1 MSTTM
6 HRLAFKRDQRGDLVS
21 PNEGRHSGEADPV
34 LRLVDGFGRR
44 FKYLRLSIT
53 EVCNFRCTYCLPDGY
68 QKTASRPFLTVPE
81 IGRLVEAFAG
91 LGVGKVRLTGGEPS
105 VRRDLGEIIRRVHD
119 TPGVDKVAVTTN
131 GWNLARQIDD
141 WRASGLTNLN
151 VSVDSLDRTLFHQI
165 TGHDRLPA
173 VMGGL
178 DRALELGVP
187 SVKINAVLLKD
198 AAGPDQFA
206 QFADFVR
213 DRPVAVR
220 FIELM
225 RTGDN
230 ADYFARQ
237 HVGGQLLRSWLESGG
252 WTPGTRGHDDG
263 PAVEYVHPDHRGR
276 IGLIAPYGAGFCD
289 GCNRLRVT
297 ARGKLRL
304 CLFGDG
310 GIDLRDLLVDDADRQ
325 PLVDRIAG
333 ALGGKAVG
341 HRLADQVTGDTR
353 HLAQL
358 GG

>member
-1 MSTTM
+1 M
-6 HRLAFKRDQRGDLVS
+6 
-21 PNEGRHSGEADPV
+21 P
-34 LRLVDGFGRR
+34 RLVDGLGRR
-44 FKYLRLSIT
+44 FQYLRLSIT
-53 EVCNFRCTYCLPDGY
+53 EVCNFRCTYCLPNGY

-81 IGRLVEAFAG
+81 IGRLVNAFAG

-105 VRRDLGEIIRRVHD
+105 VRRDVGEIIRRVRAA
-119 TPGVDKVAVTTN
+119 PGVDKVAITTN

-141 WRASGLTNLN
+141 WSAGGLTNLN
-151 VSVDSLDRTLFHQI
+151 VSVDSLERERFHQI

-173 VMGGL
+173 VMAGL
-178 DRALELGVP
+178 DRALKLAVP

-206 QFADFVR
+206 RFAAFVR

-230 ADYFARQ
+230 AGYFADQ
-237 HVGGQLLRSWLESGG
+237 HVGGQVLRSWLEEQG
-252 WTPGTRGHDDG
+252 WTPRTRGHDDG
-263 PAVEYVHPDHRGR
+263 PAVEYGHPDHAGR
-276 IGLIAPYGAGFCD
+276 MGLIAPYGAGFCD

-310 GIDLRDLLVDDADRQ
+310 GLDLRDLLGADEDRDALER
-325 PLVDRIAG
+325 RIVE
-333 ALGGKAVG
+333 ALGGKAAG
-341 HRLADQVTGDTR
+341 HRLAEQITGDTR

>member
-1 MSTTM
+1 MS
-6 HRLAFKRDQRGDLVS
+6 
-21 PNEGRHSGEADPV
+21 
-34 LRLVDGFGRR
+34 RLVDGLGRR

-68 QKTASRPFLTVPE
+68 QKTPSRPFLTVPE
-81 IGRLVEAFAG
+81 IGRLVGAFAA

-105 VRRDLGEIIRRVHD
+105 VRRDVGEIIRRVRA
-119 TPGVDKVAVTTN
+119 TPGVDKAAITTN
-131 GWNLARQIDD
+131 GWNLARRIDD
-141 WRASGLTNLN
+141 WSAGGLTNLN
-151 VSVDSLDRTLFHQI
+151 VSVDSLDRERFHQI
-165 TGHDRLPA
+165 TGHDRLDA

-198 AAGPDQFA
+198 AAGPAVFEQFA
-206 QFADFVR
+206 EFVR
-213 DRPVAVR
+213 ERPVAVR

-237 HVGGQLLRSWLESGG
+237 HVSGQVLRAWLEAGG
-252 WTPGTRGHDDG
+252 WTPRGRGPDDG
-263 PAVEYVHPDHRGR
+263 PAVEYVHPGHAGR
-276 IGLIAPYGAGFCD
+276 IGLIAPYGPGFCD

-297 ARGKLRL
+297 ARGRLRL
-304 CLFGDG
+304 CLFGEG
-310 GIDLRDLLVDDADRQ
+310 GLDLRDLLAADEDRET
-325 PLVDRIAG
+325 LEDRIVG
-333 ALGGKAVG
+333 ALGGKAAG
-341 HRLADQVTGDTR
+341 HRLAEQISGDTR

>member
-1 MSTTM
+1 MP
-6 HRLAFKRDQRGDLVS
+6 RLI
-21 PNEGRHSGEADPV
+21 
-34 LRLVDGFGRR
+34 DGLGRR
-44 FKYLRLSIT
+44 FQYLRLSVT

-81 IGRLVEAFAG
+81 IGRLVEAFAA

-105 VRRDLGEIIRRVHD
+105 VRRDLGEIIRRVRA
-119 TPGVDKVAVTTN
+119 TPGVARVAVTTN

-141 WRASGLTNLN
+141 WTVGGLTNLN
-151 VSVDSLDRTLFHQI
+151 VSVDSLDRDLFHQI
-165 TGHDRLPA
+165 TGHDRLAA
-173 VMGGL
+173 VMGGI
-178 DRALELGVP
+178 DRALELGLP
-187 SVKINAVLLKD
+187 AVKINAVLLRD

-206 QFADFVR
+206 AFADFVR
-213 DRPVAVR
+213 SRPVAVR

-237 HVGGQLLRSWLESGG
+237 HVGGQVLRSWLEAGG
-252 WTPGTRGHDDG
+252 WTPRARGHDDG
-263 PAVEYVHPDHRGR
+263 PAVEYVHPDHVGR

-297 ARGKLRL
+297 ARGRLRL

-310 GIDLRDLLVDDADRQ
+310 GIDLRDLLDEDADRDA
-325 PLVDRIAG
+325 LTDRVTG
-333 ALGGKAVG
+333 ALGGKAAG
-341 HRLADQVTGDTR
+341 HRLAEQITGDTR

>member
-1 MSTTM
+1 MS
-6 HRLAFKRDQRGDLVS
+6 
-21 PNEGRHSGEADPV
+21 
-34 LRLVDGFGRR
+34 RLVDGLGRR

-68 QKTASRPFLTVPE
+68 QKTLSRPFLTVPE
-81 IGRLVEAFAG
+81 IERLVAAFAA

-105 VRRDLGEIIRRVHD
+105 VRRDVGEIIRRVRA
-119 TPGVDKVAVTTN
+119 TPGVDKAAITTN

-141 WRASGLTNLN
+141 WSAGGLTNLN
-151 VSVDSLDRTLFHQI
+151 VSVDSLDRERFHQI
-165 TGHDRLPA
+165 TGHDRLGA
-173 VMGGL
+173 VMAGL

-187 SVKINAVLLKD
+187 SVKINAVLLKE
-198 AAGPDQFA
+198 AAGPAQFG

-230 ADYFARQ
+230 ADYFAGQ
-237 HVGGQLLRSWLESGG
+237 HVRGQVLRSWLEAGG
-252 WTPGTRGHDDG
+252 WTPGARGQDDG
-263 PAVEYVHPDHRGR
+263 PAVEYSHPDHAGR

-310 GIDLRDLLVDDADRQ
+310 GLDLRDLLAADEDREA
-325 PLVDRIAG
+325 LEDRIVG
-333 ALGGKAVG
+333 ALGGKAAG
-341 HRLADQVTGDTR
+341 HRLAEQITGDTR